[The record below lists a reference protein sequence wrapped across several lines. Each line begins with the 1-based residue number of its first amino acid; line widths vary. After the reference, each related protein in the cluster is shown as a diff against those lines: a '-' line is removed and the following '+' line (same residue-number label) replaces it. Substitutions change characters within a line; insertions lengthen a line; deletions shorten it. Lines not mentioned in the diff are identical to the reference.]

1 MLSQRWKWIGI
12 GWLLMLG
19 LVGSS
24 PQLGPSSSAGEEP
37 SSKLAIRSTKMLY
50 RGVWPWEATLS
61 PGGER
66 LAAWGPVEGSDLNIP
81 GYEWQLCVWDV
92 KTGEVL
98 FRRKTRG
105 GLSQLAFSQNGK
117 YLVTCGTAD
126 EFADAPVWDVS
137 TGEKITELIDAD
149 HRGEEPFSSWCAFSP
164 DGELVATYFGDS
176 HSIGLFDAKTWRLKQ
191 TIKIQEL
198 PTVRRLATFTPDSR
212 YLVVVGSMNPPF
224 SERRPDNAN
233 DVLTVWRILDRQVVA
248 NIRKFSS
255 QHSICMAFSPSGQWL
270 AIGMGDIG
278 GGVKLIEW
286 NREQPKLID
295 LRTHNLAVLSLVF
308 TPDNRFL
315 LVYGMSRRKDDK
327 VSKSSLQVWDWQER
341 KQLTE
346 QEIKIRP
353 PLLIS
358 PDGKHLF
365 FAGDNEVLR
374 RWELPEALQP
384 RKQ

>member
-50 RGVWPWEATLS
+50 RGVWPWEAALS

-126 EFADAPVWDVS
+126 EFANAPVWDVS

-149 HRGEEPFSSWCAFSP
+149 HRGEEPWSECCAFSP
-164 DGELVATYFGDS
+164 DGELVATYLGS
-176 HSIGLFDAKTWRLKQ
+176 VRKIGLFDAKTWRLKQ
-191 TIKIQEL
+191 TIKVQGPRI
-198 PTVRRLATFTPDSR
+198 VWSVIFTPDSR
-212 YLVVVGSMNPPF
+212 YLAAMGDTALG
-224 SERRPDNAN
+224 RRPDNADDGTN
-233 DVLTVWRILDRQVVA
+233 YFENLG
-248 NIRKFSS
+248 
-255 QHSICMAFSPSGQWL
+255 SPS
-270 AIGMGDIG
+270 
-278 GGVKLIEW
+278 
-286 NREQPKLID
+286 
-295 LRTHNLAVLSLVF
+295 S
-308 TPDNRFL
+308 
-315 LVYGMSRRKDDK
+315 DK
-327 VSKSSLQVWDWQER
+327 
-341 KQLTE
+341 
-346 QEIKIRP
+346 
-353 PLLIS
+353 
-358 PDGKHLF
+358 H
-365 FAGDNEVLR
+365 
-374 RWELPEALQP
+374 
-384 RKQ
+384 